1 MGNVN
6 FSNIMSSDLTQLS
19 LVKMFALDQP
29 EQDLDLIQS
38 ANAGNDDRRVQ
49 QLRQL
54 LLSQLDLIQKQSEVI
69 VAKDQQLKEL
79 KNENETLIIKVGDLS
94 TSATEKTSTVT
105 QEKTKKIKT
114 TVKVESIEEDET
126 PEDHVEEME
135 TEEPYYTLQNET
147 IFQKSVPE
155 DEQKVIEKKPEVPG
169 WRLNP
174 ISPSYIMEGTE
185 DIENE
190 TILKRHQKP
199 ENDERRRKR
208 WDVQRIREQRHV
220 ARLRARYDPNEDH
233 VSLGGSNLSSK
244 LMPLNAES
252 SKDFSSLTTLLPDP
266 EEADEIVVQ
275 EKLPVSVFGC
285 VLPNLGVHD
294 FSLPWLS

>member
-1 MGNVN
+1 
-6 FSNIMSSDLTQLS
+6 MSSDLSQS
-19 LVKMFALDQP
+19 NLVKMIALDHP
-29 EQDLDLIQS
+29 EKDLDLIQS
-38 ANAGNDDRRVQ
+38 ANTGKDDRRVL

-54 LLSQLDLIQKQSEVI
+54 LLSQLDFIQKQSEVI

-79 KNENETLIIKVGDLS
+79 KIQNETLQIKVGDVFQPEEVKS
-94 TSATEKTSTVT
+94 STVT
-105 QEKTKKIKT
+105 QEKTKKTKT
-114 TVKVESIEEDET
+114 AIKVESIEEEET
-126 PEDHVEEME
+126 PDDHAEDME
-135 TEEPYYTLQNET
+135 TEEPYFTLQNET
-147 IFQKSVPE
+147 IILKIP
-155 DEQKVIEKKPEVPG
+155 DNEQKVIEKKPEVPG
-169 WRLNP
+169 FRLNP

-185 DIENE
+185 DIEDE

-199 ENDERRRKR
+199 ENDEKRRKR

-233 VSLGGSNLSSK
+233 VITNLSSK

-294 FSLPWLS
+294 FSLPWFS